1 MNKLLISIL
10 FSMTSLIAS
19 SQKVYF
25 VYLQSEADQPFFVKM
40 NEKINSSTGSGY
52 LILSKLHDS
61 SYNFSIGF
69 PQNKWPEQNFSISVD
84 KRDHGYL
91 LKNFGEK
98 GWGLFDLQT
107 LAIQMSLPGNVKTDV
122 AVKTENKNVSAFTD
136 ILSKA
141 ADDPSLKEK
150 PDAPIVEEKKTE
162 VIIQPVEKKDLSA
175 TAIKPKVEVKEPVVI
190 KPVEAM
196 EKPVVKKD
204 LSAVAENPKVE
215 IKETVIK
222 PAEEQKIIS
231 KDTAETKPTEVALQ
245 TVLTKEEPIVGIKEP
260 IEIKPAVTN
269 EQLVIKEET
278 KTVADEEFKKSIV
291 TKKSESSTTEGFGL
305 VFLDDHQNGHQ
316 DTIRLIIPNP
326 KPVVVV
332 IKTEP
337 KEEKKF
343 LDITSDAPT
352 SENKQ
357 PQIIVQEPAKK
368 EQSVAAEESK
378 AAISDTTLAKP
389 VSKNNCS
396 AVADEIDFFKLRK
409 RMAAIEGDDDM
420 IGDARI
426 YFKTK
431 CFTVAQIKN
440 LGTLFLND
448 AGKYKFFDV
457 AYSYVAD
464 TGNFSSLQ
472 SELKDEYYINRFKAM
487 LH

>member
-10 FSMTSLIAS
+10 FSMSSLIAV

-61 SYNFSIGF
+61 SYNFSVGF

-84 KRDHGYL
+84 KKDHGYL

-107 LAIQMSLPGNVKTDV
+107 LAIQMSLTGNVKTDV
-122 AVKTENKNVSAFTD
+122 AVKTENKNVSAFTE

-150 PDAPIVEEKKTE
+150 PVAPIVEEKKAE
-162 VIIQPVEKKDLSA
+162 VVVKPVEKKEE
-175 TAIKPKVEVKEPVVI
+175 TKVEIKDPVVA
-190 KPVEAM
+190 KPVEVI
-196 EKPVVKKD
+196 EKPIVKTEETKAELKETVVKSAEVIEQPVVKK
-204 LSAVAENPKVE
+204 EEPK
-215 IKETVIK
+215 IT
-222 PAEEQKIIS
+222 S
-231 KDTAETKPTEVALQ
+231 KDTVEAKLTEVAVQ
-245 TVLTKEEPIVGIKEP
+245 TVMTKEEPALGIKEP
-260 IEIKPAVTN
+260 IEIKPVVSN
-269 EQLVIKEET
+269 EQLIIKEET
-278 KTVADEEFKKSIV
+278 KAVAEEEYKKSII

-305 VFLDDHQNGHQ
+305 VFLDSHQNGHQ

-326 KPVVVV
+326 KPVVAV

-343 LDITSDAPT
+343 LDITSDTPKL
-352 SENKQ
+352 EDNQ

-368 EQSVAAEESK
+368 EQPNVAEESK
-378 AAISDTTLAKP
+378 TAIIETNSTKI
-389 VSKNNCS
+389 VSKNIC
-396 AVADEIDFFKLRK
+396 AAIADETDFFKLRK

-420 IGDARI
+420 ISDARI
-426 YFKTK
+426 YFKAK

-457 AYSYVAD
+457 AYAYVAD
-464 TGNFSSLQ
+464 TENFSSLQ